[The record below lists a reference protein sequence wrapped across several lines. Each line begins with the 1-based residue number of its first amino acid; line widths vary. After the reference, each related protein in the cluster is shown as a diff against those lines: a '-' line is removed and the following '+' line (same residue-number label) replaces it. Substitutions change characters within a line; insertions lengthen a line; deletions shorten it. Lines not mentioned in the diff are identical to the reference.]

1 MNYIF
6 DVCLN
11 FNKELYD
18 FYEWDKEDKVEF
30 YLKIPIFRIED
41 EIIDNFIYHEIRVS
55 NIFLKKIYNKSQKY
69 YKNIVKN
76 NKYSCILSSNNKCI
90 GINFNDEGYIESR
103 SYLSLE
109 EETEILEFSK
119 FLKYS
124 IIDYKIIKKN
134 SFKINYLTRKENK
147 IIGVLT
153 NYLDELIRSKKT
165 EELEYIYYEIYNE
178 KINNYNII
186 KQKLLSAI
194 NNSFDKRNKFY
205 KLYNF
210 VCN

>member
-18 FYEWDKEDKVEF
+18 FYEWNKDDKVEF

-41 EIIDNFIYHEIRVS
+41 EIIDNFIYHDIKV
-55 NIFLKKIYNKSQKY
+55 NNLFLKRIYNKSQKY
-69 YKNIVKN
+69 YKNIVKY

-90 GINFNDEGYIESR
+90 GINFNDEGYIESK

-109 EETEILEFSK
+109 EETEVLEFSK

-134 SFKINYLTRKENK
+134 SFKLNFLTRKENN
-147 IIGVLT
+147 IISILT
-153 NYLDELIRSKKT
+153 NYLDNLFSNKEY
-165 EELEYIYYEIYNE
+165 EEIEYIYYEIYGE
-178 KINNYNII
+178 KLNNMDII

>member
-18 FYEWDKEDKVEF
+18 FYEWNKDDKVEF

-41 EIIDNFIYHEIRVS
+41 EIIDNFIYHEIKV
-55 NIFLKKIYNKSQKY
+55 NNLFLKKIYNKSQKY

-76 NKYSCILSSNNKCI
+76 NKYSCILSSSNKCI
-90 GINFNDEGYIESR
+90 GINFNDEGYIESK

-109 EETEILEFSK
+109 EETEVLEFSK

-134 SFKINYLTRKENK
+134 TIKNNYLTRKENK
-147 IIGVLT
+147 IINILT
-153 NYLDELIRSKKT
+153 NYLSKLITNKEY
-165 EELEYIYYEIYNE
+165 EELEYIYYEIYGE
-178 KINNYNII
+178 KPMNIGVI
-186 KQKLLSAI
+186 KQKLTNAI
-194 NNSFDKRNKFY
+194 NNSFYKRNEFY

>member
-18 FYEWDKEDKVEF
+18 FYEWDINDQVEF
-30 YLKIPIFRIED
+30 FLKIPIFRIED
-41 EIIDNFIYHEIRVS
+41 EIIDNFIFHDIKVS
-55 NIFLKKIYNKSQKY
+55 NLFLKKIYYKSQKY
-69 YKNIVKN
+69 FKNIVKN
-76 NKYSCILSSNNKCI
+76 NKYSCILASNNKCI
-90 GINFNDEGYIESR
+90 AINFNDEGYIDSR
-103 SYLSLE
+103 SNLSLE
-109 EETEILEFSK
+109 EETEVLEFAK

-124 IIDYKIIKKN
+124 IIEYKIIKKN
-134 SFKINYLTRKENK
+134 SIKINYFTRKENK
-147 IIGVLT
+147 IINTLT
-153 NYLDELIRSKKT
+153 NYLYDLITNKKYD
-165 EELEYIYYEIYNE
+165 ELEYFYYEIYNE
-178 KINNYNII
+178 KTDNIGVI

-194 NNSFDKRNKFY
+194 NNSFDKRNTFY

>member
-18 FYEWDKEDKVEF
+18 FYEWDFNDKVEF
-30 YLKIPIFRIED
+30 FLKIPIFRIED
-41 EIIDNFIYHEIRVS
+41 EIIDNFIFHDIKVS
-55 NIFLKKIYNKSQKY
+55 NLFLKKIYNKSQKY

-76 NKYSCILSSNNKCI
+76 NKYSCILSSNTKCI
-90 GINFNDEGYIESR
+90 AINFNDDGYIDSR
-103 SYLSLE
+103 SNLSLE
-109 EETEILEFSK
+109 EETEVLEFTK

-134 SFKINYLTRKENK
+134 SFKVNYFTRKENK
-147 IIGVLT
+147 IINTLT
-153 NYLDELIRSKKT
+153 NYLYDLIDDKKY
-165 EELEYIYYEIYNE
+165 EELEYFYYEIYNE
-178 KINNYNII
+178 KTDNISVI

-194 NNSFDKRNKFY
+194 NNSFDKRNIFY